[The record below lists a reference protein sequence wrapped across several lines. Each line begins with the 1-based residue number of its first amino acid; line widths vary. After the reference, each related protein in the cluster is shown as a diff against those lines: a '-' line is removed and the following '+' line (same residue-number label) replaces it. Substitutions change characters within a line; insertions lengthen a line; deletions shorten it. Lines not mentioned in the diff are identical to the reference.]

1 MKYALLL
8 LMALAVTGCS
18 SNYSEG
24 FRVGYVRK
32 FSQKGVF
39 IKSWEGELLLGGV
52 VSTGGKDPTLVNE
65 TFKFSVDPEARHGEN
80 IEAVIAEIN
89 KSVESGKRTKLY
101 YNQST
106 WPMIRVDNSHM
117 IYKAEVLE

>member
-1 MKYALLL
+1 MKKIML
-8 LMALAVTGCS
+8 LMSLALVGCS
-18 SNYSEG
+18 SNYSKG
-24 FRVGYVRK
+24 FRVGFVRK

-65 TFKFSVDPEARHGEN
+65 TFEFSVDPEARHGEN
-80 IEAVIAEIN
+80 IDEVIAEIN
-89 KSVESGKRTKLY
+89 KAVESGKRTKLY

-106 WPMIRVDNSHM
+106 IPMIRVDNSHM
-117 IYKAEVLE
+117 IYKAEILE